1 MSTDML
7 QSNESI
13 YVISL
18 PHRADRRIRMESLR
32 KYLGLNW
39 TFIDATY
46 ADEEIVATIMSNVYK
61 LREEA
66 MRARLELQRIRD
78 EKLKEK
84 EKEDDSDL
92 FALADYPDDLEL
104 HSTSTSHLPLST
116 PISSPY
122 QSSQS
127 NRKFT
132 GVKLPFQWP
141 VTSSFTNQSVLLES
155 PQELSIFASS
165 ISHPSL
171 KTRILEFFNTF
182 DIYANHSD
190 GTHRTWRTESDIPNL
205 VDDNNDHEYF
215 SHFLTNLEADSS
227 PKSSISKTNDFDRSS
242 LTQLELICATKD
254 FSLSPY
260 LSTLPYHKYLT
271 SARVAVWHSHLKV
284 LRQIVQEEDLR
295 RKNEQEPVESP
306 GEGKE
311 IASTTLANARE
322 RRTVDEQLDSKNIID
337 FYQGTSPHSQSGE
350 KQIISESS
358 MTKSQPDQP
367 PENLGRDKHHEHISI
382 ILEDDINVE
391 KDIRYRL
398 RRIWDVLP
406 DDWDIVFLGHCWS
419 NESFWQAITFPQHND
434 LDSSK
439 VECSYE
445 GVCNTLHPSH
455 SPRCTHAYATS
466 PPGARK
472 LLAHLEYPP
481 FAYSRAIDQAYAWLV
496 LTGRL
501 KAYSV
506 VGSVV
511 VQVKGGGTDSTTG
524 NGGQD
529 EANGGRQGVRVGD
542 VWRPSWRKNHET
554 DSEAEVDRDHEV
566 STSSWSEELFDGVF
580 LVMIPAAQLMAA
592 SASPIGSIL
601 TSSHEP
607 RGLKHFSSNSD
618 LKTKPDK
625 FVGFHYAPQAE
636 AEEYNK
642 VGTLTTATVIE
653 QNPYVV
659 VYAKRTTFSDNYW
672 ECQVHVPD
680 NDVETVAINEVSKLF
695 VPNNAV
701 QPWPNQDKLE
711 EYVKNKGSESEKALL
726 FHQATANAVELL
738 IPPRYL
744 KKSQNHLLEE
754 IPSGENDLHF
764 KVTCHARGV
773 QSGSELK
780 ADWPAMW
787 SIRQWPESLVI

>member
-171 KTRILEFFNTF
+171 KTRILEFFKTF
-182 DIYANHSD
+182 DIYAKHSD

-205 VDDNNDHEYF
+205 VDDNNDREYF
-215 SHFLTNLEADSS
+215 SHFLTNLETDSS
-227 PKSSISKTNDFDRSS
+227 PKSSISKTNNFNGSS

-260 LSTLPYHKYLT
+260 SSTLPYHKYLT

-284 LRQIVQEEDLR
+284 LRQIVQEDLR
-295 RKNEQEPVESP
+295 RKNERELVESP
-306 GEGKE
+306 GEGKG
-311 IASTTLANARE
+311 IASTTLANPREKENVIQIEGRARAGVRWIQHAATA
-322 RRTVDEQLDSKNIID
+322 RRKVDEQLDSKND
-337 FYQGTSPHSQSGE
+337 LYYGTSPDSQSGE
-350 KQIISESS
+350 EHI
-358 MTKSQPDQP
+358 
-367 PENLGRDKHHEHISI
+367 LGRDKHHEHISI

-391 KDIRYRL
+391 KDVRHRL

-419 NESFWQAITFPQHND
+419 NESFWQAITFPQHNA

-439 VECSYE
+439 VEYSYE
-445 GVCNTLHPSH
+445 GVWNTLHPSH

-511 VQVKGGGTDSTTG
+511 VQVKGGGMDSTTG

-529 EANGGRQGVRVGD
+529 EENGGRQGVRVGD

-554 DSEAEVDRDHEV
+554 DSEAEADRDHEV

-580 LVMIPAAQLMAA
+580 L
-592 SASPIGSIL
+592 G
-601 TSSHEP
+601 
-607 RGLKHFSSNSD
+607 
-618 LKTKPDK
+618 
-625 FVGFHYAPQAE
+625 
-636 AEEYNK
+636 
-642 VGTLTTATVIE
+642 
-653 QNPYVV
+653 
-659 VYAKRTTFSDNYW
+659 
-672 ECQVHVPD
+672 
-680 NDVETVAINEVSKLF
+680 
-695 VPNNAV
+695 
-701 QPWPNQDKLE
+701 
-711 EYVKNKGSESEKALL
+711 
-726 FHQATANAVELL
+726 
-738 IPPRYL
+738 
-744 KKSQNHLLEE
+744 
-754 IPSGENDLHF
+754 
-764 KVTCHARGV
+764 
-773 QSGSELK
+773 
-780 ADWPAMW
+780 
-787 SIRQWPESLVI
+787 

>member
-1 MSTDML
+1 MSTDIL

-18 PHRADRRIRMESLR
+18 PHRADRRIRMEFLR

-46 ADEEIVATIMSNVYK
+46 ADEEIVPTIMSNVYK

-78 EKLKEK
+78 EKSKEK
-84 EKEDDSDL
+84 EKEEDSDL

-116 PISSPY
+116 PISPPY

-141 VTSSFTNQSVLLES
+141 VTSSFTNQSMLPEP
-155 PQELSIFASS
+155 PQEISRFASY
-165 ISHPSL
+165 ISQPSL
-171 KTRILEFFNTF
+171 KTRILGFLKTF

-190 GTHRTWRTESDIPNL
+190 GSHRTWRTESEIPNL
-205 VDDNNDHEYF
+205 VDDNNDREYF
-215 SHFLTNLEADSS
+215 SHFLTNLENGSS
-227 PKSSISKTNDFDRSS
+227 PKSSISKTN
-242 LTQLELICATKD
+242 LELICATKD

-260 LSTLPYHKYLT
+260 SSTLPYHKYLT

-295 RKNEQEPVESP
+295 RKNERERVESP
-306 GEGKE
+306 GEGE
-311 IASTTLANARE
+311 RIALTTLANSQEKEKEIQIEGTAGTGVRWIQHAAIAR
-322 RRTVDEQLDSKNIID
+322 RKVVDEQLDSKNIID
-337 FYQGTSPHSQSGE
+337 LHYGTSPDSQSGE
-350 KQIISESS
+350 EQILGESS
-358 MTKSQPDQP
+358 MTESQPDQP

-439 VECSYE
+439 VEYSYE
-445 GVCNTLHPSH
+445 GVWNTLHPSH
-455 SPRCTHAYATS
+455 SPRCTHAYAIS

-472 LLAHLEYPP
+472 LVAHLEYPP

-511 VQVKGGGTDSTTG
+511 VQVKGGSMDSTTG
-524 NGGQD
+524 NGGQ
-529 EANGGRQGVRVGD
+529 EEENGGRQGVRVGD
-542 VWRPSWRKNHET
+542 VWRPSWRKNYET
-554 DSEAEVDRDHEV
+554 DSEAETDRDHEV
-566 STSSWSEELFDGVF
+566 STSSWSEKLFDGVF
-580 LVMIPAAQLMAA
+580 L
-592 SASPIGSIL
+592 G
-601 TSSHEP
+601 
-607 RGLKHFSSNSD
+607 
-618 LKTKPDK
+618 
-625 FVGFHYAPQAE
+625 
-636 AEEYNK
+636 
-642 VGTLTTATVIE
+642 
-653 QNPYVV
+653 
-659 VYAKRTTFSDNYW
+659 
-672 ECQVHVPD
+672 
-680 NDVETVAINEVSKLF
+680 
-695 VPNNAV
+695 
-701 QPWPNQDKLE
+701 
-711 EYVKNKGSESEKALL
+711 
-726 FHQATANAVELL
+726 
-738 IPPRYL
+738 
-744 KKSQNHLLEE
+744 HL
-754 IPSGENDLHF
+754 
-764 KVTCHARGV
+764 
-773 QSGSELK
+773 
-780 ADWPAMW
+780 
-787 SIRQWPESLVI
+787 